1 MAYNLAFLQT
11 EPRQRVG
18 ACRELMDSYLI
29 PDDVR
34 RFVLTSIASVPHL
47 EALLLL
53 RATPG
58 DWTAANAAERLY
70 ISEKSAE
77 KLLDDLC
84 NSGMLVRTD
93 SSYRYQPETE
103 AMRGTVDAVARTY
116 SQNLVAMTNLIHSS
130 VERKAHQFADAFNLR
145 KKP

>member
-1 MAYNLAFLQT
+1 M
-11 EPRQRVG
+11 VS
-18 ACRELMDSYLI
+18 DVI

-34 RFVLTSIASVPHL
+34 RFVLTSISSVPHL

-53 RATPG
+53 RASPEP
-58 DWTAANAAERLY
+58 WPLVKVAQRLY
-70 ISEKSAE
+70 ISDKAAE
-77 KLLDDLC
+77 KLLADLC
-84 NSGMLVRTD
+84 ASGLLVCVSD
-93 SSYRYQPETE
+93 SYRYAPETALME
-103 AMRGTVDAVARTY
+103 ETVDNVARAY

>member
-1 MAYNLAFLQT
+1 MV
-11 EPRQRVG
+11 P
-18 ACRELMDSYLI
+18 DII

-34 RFVLTSIASVPHL
+34 RFVLTSIPSVPHL

-58 DWTAANAAERLY
+58 EWPSARVAERLY
-70 ISEKSAE
+70 ISDKAAE
-77 KLLDDLC
+77 KLLADLC
-84 NSGMLVRTD
+84 ASAMLHCDDDT
-93 SSYRYQPETE
+93 YRYAPESTLM
-103 AMRGTVDAVARTY
+103 ADTIDNVARAY
-116 SQNLVAMTNLIHSS
+116 SQNLVAMTNLIHST

>member
-1 MAYNLAFLQT
+1 
-11 EPRQRVG
+11 
-18 ACRELMDSYLI
+18 MDSYLI

-47 EALLLL
+47 EALLLM

-58 DWTAANAAERLY
+58 DWQVAKVAERLY

-84 NSGMLVRTD
+84 SAGMLLCDDVN
-93 SSYRYQPETE
+93 YRYHPETD
-103 AMRGTVDAVARTY
+103 AMRNTIDEVARTY

-145 KKP
+145 KKS

>member
-1 MAYNLAFLQT
+1 M
-11 EPRQRVG
+11 VS
-18 ACRELMDSYLI
+18 DII

-53 RATPG
+53 RATPEA
-58 DWTAANAAERLY
+58 WPLTKVAQRLY
-70 ISEKSAE
+70 ISDKAAE
-77 KLLDDLC
+77 KLLADLC
-84 NSGMLVRTD
+84 ASGMLVCDADT
-93 SSYRYQPETE
+93 YRYAPETE
-103 AMRGTVDAVARTY
+103 LMVDTVDNVARAY

>member
-1 MAYNLAFLQT
+1 M
-11 EPRQRVG
+11 VS
-18 ACRELMDSYLI
+18 DLI

-58 DWTAANAAERLY
+58 AWPVSRVADRLY
-70 ISEKSAE
+70 ISEKAAE
-77 KLLDDLC
+77 RLLLDLC
-84 NSGMLVRTD
+84 GSGLLSCHED
-93 SSYRYQPETE
+93 IYEYQPETS
-103 AMRGTVDAVARTY
+103 AIGDTVSEVARTY

-130 VERKAHQFADAFNLR
+130 VERKAHQFADAFNFR